1 MINTKT
7 SKSNWGRYS
16 VTNQKQELALQ
27 AMFKSAEVRKK
38 AGIAP
43 NQAIC
48 IYKLCDKLDIT
59 VRFVDNSSMEGIYL
73 RGKKPTILLSALRPL
88 PRRNFTC
95 AHELGHHVF
104 GHSATIDQLI
114 ENTEQSK
121 MFQPEEFLANS
132 FAGVLLMPKLAI
144 RKAFTVRGWNPVS
157 ATPHQIFTIAC
168 AFGVGYETLIS
179 RMTYALKILHYSN
192 AESLLKIT
200 PKKIRQEILGRPT
213 TNSLIIADEHWSLPT
228 IDIEVGNYLLLP
240 NTAKSDRDIITFE
253 ENHSKGTLFL
263 ANRPGIVRVYCPD
276 SKWAVFVRVSRH
288 QFIGL
293 SKFRHLEEV
302 EDE

>member
-1 MINTKT
+1 MINTQT
-7 SKSNWGRYS
+7 SKSNWRRYS
-16 VTNQKQELALQ
+16 VTNQKQELARQ
-27 AMFKSAEVRKK
+27 AMYKSAEVRKET
-38 AGIAP
+38 GIAS
-43 NQAIC
+43 NQPIC
-48 IYKLCDKLDIT
+48 IYDLCHKLGIT
-59 VRFVDNSSMEGIYL
+59 VRFVDISMDGMYL
-73 RGKKPTILLSALRPL
+73 GGQKPTFLLSALRPL

-114 ENTEQSK
+114 ENTEKSK
-121 MFQPEEFLANS
+121 IFQPEEFLADT
-132 FAGVLLMPKLAI
+132 FAGLLLMPKLAI
-144 RKAFTVRGWNPVS
+144 RKAFTVRGWEPAF

-168 AFGVGYETLIS
+168 TFGVGYETLIYH
-179 RMTYALKILHYSN
+179 MTYALKILNYSN
-192 AESLLKIT
+192 AESLLKVK
-200 PKKIRQEILGRPT
+200 PKKIREEILGQPT

-228 IDIEVGNYLLLP
+228 IDVEVGNYLLLP
-240 NTAKSDRDIITFE
+240 HTAKSEKDIIAFE
-253 ENHSKGTLFL
+253 ENHSKGNLFL

-276 SKWAVFVRVSRH
+276 TQWAVFVRVSRS